1 MRDAPWLFLSVLAA
15 GCINFKDVGSDI
27 GSAPG
32 KVIKNDA
39 FSTC

>member
-1 MRDAPWLFLSVLAA
+1 MRDASWLLLSVLAA

-27 GSAPG
+27 GSGPG
-32 KVIKNDA
+32 KVIKSDA